1 MTAKPLF
8 KTRSIENDNLPSLY
22 KRGWNAKWEFQI
34 QCQQHS
40 QYSSKYILASK
51 HHLLNQYNSKQ
62 RWFFTVCM
70 YLGFLAQDI
79 HRNSQP
85 VFTQSQMH
93 YFHTFDKRF
102 IFPEL
107 DGVIFPSLCSNFSGF
122 GPRSSRGTSLKLLPC
137 VVGWHWAFERRTLWD
152 LFTPCPAEV
161 IAMYMEKSLN
171 LGKGLVGWIG
181 EWVGGWIVG
190 WVGGWVDGWVEHTWY
205 L

>member
-1 MTAKPLF
+1 
-8 KTRSIENDNLPSLY
+8 
-22 KRGWNAKWEFQI
+22 
-34 QCQQHS
+34 
-40 QYSSKYILASK
+40 
-51 HHLLNQYNSKQ
+51 
-62 RWFFTVCM
+62 M

-93 YFHTFDKRF
+93 YFHTFDKRI

-107 DGVIFPSLCSNFSGF
+107 DGVIFSIVCSNFSGF

-171 LGKGLVGWIG
+171 LGKDLVGWM
-181 EWVGGWIVG
+181 
-190 WVGGWVDGWVEHTWY
+190 DGWSSSLLLCDVKGGEVPLLVFSHQECKLAESLSIVPASGYHWWQQYHNT